1 MPRPLPIPPKRDTP
15 TVQRMN
21 DGDVAFWVHR
31 QLRWTPFM
39 TRRTATAVSR
49 PRHLG
54 EDRVPARR
62 KTLRSQQTKHR
73 RDVHDV
79 GRRFGVMAL
88 AQKRFLGSDGSI
100 TAAGG
105 HGRGSITSKYGT
117 FRGM

>member
-1 MPRPLPIPPKRDTP
+1 
-15 TVQRMN
+15 
-21 DGDVAFWVHR
+21 
-31 QLRWTPFM
+31 M

-62 KTLRSQQTKHR
+62 KPLRFRQTTHPL
-73 RDVHDV
+73 DGHDV
-79 GRRFGVMAL
+79 GRRFDVMAL
-88 AQKRFLGSDGSI
+88 APKRFPGSDGSI

-105 HGRGSITSKYGT
+105 HGRGSITLKYGT